1 MKRTLPP
8 TWTPEEIAAGDR
20 VARAWMDFFGGGTGP
35 PALETPAAF
44 GGEAGRMA
52 AVRGRHEARLLAY
65 PNVVGVTEGKRMRRG
80 KPAAESAIVVLVSR
94 KVPRRSLTRA
104 SLLPSQLEG
113 VPVDVVEVGPVE
125 ALGAEAGKARAKAR
139 AVSRVRR
146 KRTARH

>member
-8 TWTPEEIAAGDR
+8 NWTPEEIAAGDR
-20 VARAWMDFFGGGTGP
+20 LARAWMDFFGGPSGTP
-35 PALETPAAF
+35 AALETPAAF
-44 GGEAGRMA
+44 GEEAGRIA
-52 AVRGRHEARLLAY
+52 VVRGRHEARLLAY

-104 SLLPSQLEG
+104 SLLPSQIEG
-113 VPVDVVEVGPVE
+113 VPVDVVDE
-125 ALGAEAGKARAKAR
+125 KTRTKAR

-146 KRTARH
+146 KRSARR